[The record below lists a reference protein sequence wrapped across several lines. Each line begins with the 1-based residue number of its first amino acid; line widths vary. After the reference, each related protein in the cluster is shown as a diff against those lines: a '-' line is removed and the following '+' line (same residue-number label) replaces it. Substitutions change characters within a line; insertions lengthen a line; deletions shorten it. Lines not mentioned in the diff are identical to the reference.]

1 MTGFPLRKKNRRLQL
16 VIAITA
22 LIGLEFDV
30 LCNPFAPTLILHRL
44 MSSCVDSQQTPADDS
59 WEFELFDLADLASG
73 SGESVPG
80 AWVNPNCASFGV
92 ALLPHA
98 PNGATTNQPRA
109 TPWEQYVDRP
119 FSALKGRNSP
129 VESCAK
135 RSSDQFFHDALG
147 HRAGRFDCSALSGL
161 VVG

>member
-92 ALLPHA
+92 RRRPTPRMGQPQTSPGQRPGSSMLTARSLP
-98 PNGATTNQPRA
+98 
-109 TPWEQYVDRP
+109 
-119 FSALKGRNSP
+119 
-129 VESCAK
+129 
-135 RSSDQFFHDALG
+135 
-147 HRAGRFDCSALSGL
+147 
-161 VVG
+161 